1 MRVVAGYKVVVVG
14 SRANDPRSLV
24 KTMLQCFARCDGGI
38 FRIGRRRS
46 LGLCTKAR
54 EYSKA
59 AVTILNMHLPATTTH
74 GCRANGREL
83 SIMSFVTCQKAFGC
97 SESSNSQNF
106 AQSAF
111 NAGTSN
117 TPHTKANRSTEHTGI
132 PDDIIA
138 STCIVVSVR

>member
-74 GCRANGREL
+74 DCRANGREL
-83 SIMSFVTCQKAFGC
+83 SIMSFTLNAKRHSDAQRAQIVKISRRVPSTLEPRILLTQRLTGQLSILAFQTI
-97 SESSNSQNF
+97 SLL
-106 AQSAF
+106 
-111 NAGTSN
+111 
-117 TPHTKANRSTEHTGI
+117 RL
-132 PDDIIA
+132 
-138 STCIVVSVR
+138 VS